1 MTSLQLLRCGPG
13 TSIQDRGRFG
23 WHRHGITSSGAAD
36 QMALA
41 AANALVGNPPGI
53 EALELVFLG
62 ATIEVRDGPVR
73 LALAGA
79 PMPMRLEGHP
89 VPDHLSFIIEPGQ
102 RLEIGTATAGV
113 YAILAVEG
121 GFAIP
126 ADLGSRSLHRRAGLG
141 GIDGQSLSA
150 GAVIPLTLATPD
162 IRATA
167 ALPPLPVTSDQPLRV
182 VLGPQQG
189 HATATGLATFLTAA
203 FTVTNEVDRMACR
216 LGGPSVALAGSFNIV
231 SDGIVPGSVQIPGSG
246 LPIVM
251 LADRQT
257 TGGYPK
263 IATVITPD
271 LRLLVQKRAGEP
283 VRFSAITIEQAE
295 IAARHHASEVADL
308 PRRIL
313 EPQARAANSSAL
325 LAINLAGHASNACDP
340 ASWQA

>member
-1 MTSLQLLRCGPG
+1 MTRLRILGCGPG

-23 WHRHGITSSGAAD
+23 WHRQGITSSGAAD

-41 AANALVGNPPGI
+41 AANALVGNPPGT
-53 EALELVFLG
+53 EALELVFCG
-62 ATIEVRDGPVR
+62 AVLEVLEGPAR

-79 PMPMRLEGHP
+79 PMPMRLGGRAI
-89 VPDHLSFIIEPGQ
+89 PDHTSFVIEPGQ
-102 RLEIGTATAGV
+102 RLDIGAAVAGV

-126 ADLGSRSLHRRAGLG
+126 VALGSKSLHRRAGIG
-141 GIDGQSLSA
+141 GIDGRTLAA
-150 GAVIPLTLATPD
+150 GTIIPLTFAAPSPRANATLPQLP
-162 IRATA
+162 IA
-167 ALPPLPVTSDQPLRV
+167 ADQPLRV

-189 HATATGLATFLTAA
+189 YATATGLANFLASD

-216 LGGPSVALAGSFNIV
+216 LAGPQIALAGGFNIV

-271 LRLLVQKRAGEP
+271 LRLLVQKRPGEP
-283 VRFSAITIEQAE
+283 VRFAAITIEDAE
-295 IAARHHASEVADL
+295 AAARRHATDLAGL
-308 PRRIL
+308 PRGVT
-313 EPQARAANSSAL
+313 ETAACQLDSCAL
-325 LAINLAGHASNACDP
+325 LSINLAGSAASAFDP
-340 ASWQA
+340 ATWQG